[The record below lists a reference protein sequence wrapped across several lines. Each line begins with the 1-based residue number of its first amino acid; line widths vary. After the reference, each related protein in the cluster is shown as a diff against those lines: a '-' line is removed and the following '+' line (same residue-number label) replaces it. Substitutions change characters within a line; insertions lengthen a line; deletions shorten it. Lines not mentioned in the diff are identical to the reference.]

1 MNKERS
7 QNTEVRMQKLGI
19 SRQRVAFMTLAFNFS
34 SFFFSSFFQVR
45 S

>member
-7 QNTEVRMQKLGI
+7 QNTEVRMQKLNI
-19 SRQRVAFMTLAFNFS
+19 SRQRVAFMTFNS
-34 SFFFSSFFQVR
+34 SFLQVR